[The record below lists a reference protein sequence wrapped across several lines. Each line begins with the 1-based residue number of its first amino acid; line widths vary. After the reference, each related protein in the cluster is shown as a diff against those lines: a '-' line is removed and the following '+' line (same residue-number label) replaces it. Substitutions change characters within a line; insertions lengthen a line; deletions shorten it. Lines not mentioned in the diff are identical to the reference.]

1 MATLP
6 KDFIGT
12 TALQHVAEQV
22 SKEILMGP
30 GYTDAEEM
38 DRLGIDVISGV
49 QYKRTI
55 HILLRKGGTTRRK
68 DVHTKV
74 NSEVGFLRERTI
86 TVKLSWDHY
95 TDNIDKYCETPFGT
109 DAQGQYPLS
118 NEAATA
124 ILSNYA
130 DDLTACLWNGDIDL
144 DKGGDTTPAKDQAL
158 ALYDGFHTCVK
169 HDVQAGLVS
178 EANGN
183 LIPCESITE
192 PTGNNDSTP
201 YDNFLA
207 WHMKWDARLRKQNS
221 LVYMSEQTAQYIA
234 AGYANKFHGNFKV
247 DYEDGGNFKL
257 PGLSRV
263 TICPIADFGEGDR
276 MYVTIPKNFVYAVD
290 SEGNQTYV
298 GVKVG
303 TDNDMRDVQF
313 QIQSIQGAGIR
324 NPFKYAFAM
333 SDGSLAA
340 AEYVAGD
347 YTNSNLVITLAY
359 EKGAVITD
367 GSVKVNNETDTK
379 PVETTSSVKVNGE
392 PYTKPVETTAN
403 QIVTLEAV
411 AGSTDKFSHWSNG
424 STDKKIQVIATGMSM
439 GLTAFF
445 KAAD

>member
-38 DRLGIDVISGV
+38 DRLKIDVVSGI
-49 QYKRTI
+49 QFQRTNY
-55 HILLRKGGTTRRK
+55 ILIRKGGTTRRK

-74 NSEVGFLRERTI
+74 NSELGFLRERTI

-95 TDNIDKYCETPFGT
+95 TDGIDKYCETPFGT
-109 DAQGQYPLS
+109 NAQGQYPLS
-118 NEAATA
+118 TEAVTA

-130 DDLTACLWNGDIDL
+130 DNLAVCLWNGDIDL
-144 DKGGDTTPAKDQAL
+144 DKGDETTPAKDQAL
-158 ALYDGFHTCVK
+158 ALYDGFHTCIK
-169 HDVQAGLVS
+169 HDIEAGLIS

-183 LIPCESITE
+183 LIPCEAITK
-192 PTGNNDSTP
+192 PTSNTDSTP
-201 YDNFLA
+201 YDNFLS
-207 WHMKWDARLRKQNS
+207 WHLKWDARLRKQNT
-221 LVYMSEQTAQYIA
+221 LVYMSELTAQYIA
-234 AGYANKFHGNFKV
+234 AGYANKFNGNFKV
-247 DYEDGGNFKL
+247 DYEVGGNFKL

-263 TICPIADFGEGDR
+263 TLCPVADFGEGDR
-276 MYVTIPKNFVYAVD
+276 MYATIEKNFVYGVD
-290 SEGNQTYV
+290 TLSNQTYV

-303 TDNDMRDVQF
+303 TDTDMRDVQF
-313 QIQSIQGAGIR
+313 QIQSIQGALAPR

-347 YTNSNLVITLAY
+347 YTNSNLVITLAH
-359 EKGAVITD
+359 EKGAEVTD
-367 GSVKVNNETDTK
+367 GSVKVNDET
-379 PVETTSSVKVNGE
+379 
-392 PYTKPVETTAN
+392 YTKPVETTVN

-411 AGSTDKFSHWSNG
+411 EGTKDKFSHWSNG
-424 STDKKIQVIATGMSM
+424 STEKKIQVIATGTSM
-439 GLTAFF
+439 GFTAFF
-445 KAAD
+445 KAAE

>member
-1 MATLP
+1 MATTP
-6 KDFIGT
+6 KDFIGKD
-12 TALQHVAEQV
+12 ALQHVAEQV
-22 SKEILMGP
+22 TKEILMGP

-38 DRLGIDVISGV
+38 DRLGIDIVSGV

-74 NSEVGFLRERTI
+74 NSEVGFLKERTL
-86 TVKLSWDHY
+86 TVKLAWDHY
-95 TDNIDKYCETPFGT
+95 TDNIDKYCETVFGT

-118 NEAATA
+118 TEAATA
-124 ILSNYA
+124 ILANYA
-130 DDLTACLWNGDIDL
+130 DNLTACLWNGDIDL
-144 DKGGDTTPAKDQAL
+144 DKGDASTPASDQAL

-169 HDVQAGLVS
+169 HDVEDGLIS

-183 LIPCESITE
+183 LIPCDAITE
-192 PTGNNDSTP
+192 PADNNDPTP

-207 WHMKWDARLRKQNS
+207 WHLKWDARLRKQNV

-290 SEGNQTYV
+290 SEGDQTYV
-298 GVKVG
+298 GVNVG
-303 TDNDMRDVQF
+303 TDDDMRDIQF

-333 SDGSLAA
+333 SDGSLAK

-347 YTNSNLVITLAY
+347 YTNTKLVVNIVGDKEGT
-359 EKGAVITD
+359 VD
-367 GSVKVNNETDTK
+367 GEVNVNDTK
-379 PVETTSSVKVNGE
+379 YEAPVDTSI
-392 PYTKPVETTAN
+392 N
-403 QIVTLEAV
+403 QVLSLEAKD
-411 AGSTDKFSHWSNG
+411 GTDFTFSHWENG
-424 STDKKIQVIATGMSM
+424 DTNKKRQMIATGMSM
-439 GLTAFF
+439 GVTAFF
-445 KAAD
+445 KKANG

>member
-38 DRLGIDVISGV
+38 DRLKIDVVSGI
-49 QYKRTI
+49 QFQRTNY
-55 HILLRKGGTTRRK
+55 ILIRKGGTTRRK

-74 NSEVGFLRERTI
+74 NSELGFLRERTI

-95 TDNIDKYCETPFGT
+95 TDSIDKYCETPFGT
-109 DAQGQYPLS
+109 NAQGQYPLS
-118 NEAATA
+118 TEAVTA

-130 DDLTACLWNGDIDL
+130 DNLTACLWNGDIDL
-144 DKGGDTTPAKDQAL
+144 DKGDETTPAKDQAL
-158 ALYDGFHTCVK
+158 ALYDGFHTCIK
-169 HDVQAGLVS
+169 HDIEAGLIS

-183 LIPCESITE
+183 LIPCEAITK
-192 PTGNNDSTP
+192 PTSNTDSTP
-201 YDNFLA
+201 YDNFLT
-207 WHMKWDARLRKQNS
+207 WHLKWDARLRKQNT
-221 LVYMSEQTAQYIA
+221 LVYMSELTAQYIA
-234 AGYANKFHGNFKV
+234 AGYANKFNGNFKV
-247 DYEDGGNFKL
+247 DYGVGGNFKL

-263 TICPIADFGEGDR
+263 TLCPVADFGEGDR
-276 MYVTIPKNFVYAVD
+276 MYATIEKNFVYGVD
-290 SEGNQTYV
+290 TLSNQTYV

-303 TDNDMRDVQF
+303 TDTDMRDVQF
-313 QIQSIQGAGIR
+313 QIQSIQGALAPR

-347 YTNSNLVITLAY
+347 YTNSNLVITLAH
-359 EKGAVITD
+359 EKGAEVTD
-367 GSVKVNNETDTK
+367 GSVKVNDET
-379 PVETTSSVKVNGE
+379 
-392 PYTKPVETTAN
+392 YTKPVETTVN

-411 AGSTDKFSHWSNG
+411 EGTKDKFSHWSNG
-424 STDKKIQVIATGMSM
+424 STEKKIQVIATGTSM
-439 GLTAFF
+439 GFTAFF
-445 KAAD
+445 KAAE

>member
-12 TALQHVAEQV
+12 TALQHVADQV

-38 DRLGIDVISGV
+38 DRLGIDIISGV

-109 DAQGQYPLS
+109 NAQGQYPLS

-169 HDVQAGLVS
+169 HDIEAGLIS

-192 PTGNNDSTP
+192 PADNNDSTP

-207 WHMKWDARLRKQNS
+207 WHLKWDARLRKQNT

-263 TICPIADFGEGDR
+263 TLCPIADFGEGDR

-347 YTNSNLVITLAY
+347 YTNSNLVITLAH

-367 GSVKVNNETDTK
+367 GSVKVNNE
-379 PVETTSSVKVNGE
+379 N
-392 PYTKPVETTAN
+392 YTKPVETTVN

-411 AGSTDKFSHWSNG
+411 EGSTDKFSHWSNG
-424 STDKKIQVIATGMSM
+424 STEKKIQVIATGMSM

-445 KAAD
+445 KAAH

>member
-22 SKEILMGP
+22 TKEILMGP

-38 DRLGIDVISGV
+38 DRLKIDIITGI
-49 QYKRTI
+49 QFKRTT

-74 NSEVGFLRERTI
+74 NSEAGFLKERTI
-86 TVKLSWDHY
+86 VCKLAWDHY
-95 TDNIDKYCETPFGT
+95 TDNIDKYCETVFGT
-109 DAQGQYPLS
+109 DAQGQYPLAT
-118 NEAATA
+118 EAATA
-124 ILSNYA
+124 ILRNYA
-130 DDLTACLWNGDIDL
+130 DNLTACLWNGDISL
-144 DKGGDTTPAKDQAL
+144 DKGDESTPASEQAL
-158 ALYDGFHTCVK
+158 ALYDGFHTCIK
-169 HDVQAGLVS
+169 HDIEAGIIS

-183 LIPCESITE
+183 LIPCESIAE
-192 PTGNNDSTP
+192 PSDNNDSTP

-207 WHMKWDARLRKQNS
+207 WHMKWDARLRKQNT

-247 DYEDGGNFKL
+247 DYEVGGNFKL

-276 MYVTIPKNFVYAVD
+276 MYATIEKNFVYGVD
-290 SEGNQTYV
+290 TLSNQTYV

-303 TDNDMRDVQF
+303 TDTDMRDVQF
-313 QIQSIQGAGIR
+313 QIQSIQGSLAPR

-333 SDGSLAA
+333 SDGNLAT

-347 YTNSNLVITLAY
+347 YTNSNLVVTTAM
-359 EKGAVITD
+359 EDASPVTD
-367 GSVKVNNETDTK
+367 GK
-379 PVETTSSVKVNGE
+379 VKVNGVE
-392 PYTKPVETTAN
+392 YTKPVGTTPN
-403 QIVTLEAV
+403 QVITLEAEN
-411 AGSTDKFSHWSNG
+411 GTTDTFSHWSTG
-424 STDKKIQVIATGMSM
+424 SKEKKIQFAATGTSM
-439 GLTAFF
+439 GITAFF
-445 KAAD
+445 KKG

>member
-12 TALQHVAEQV
+12 TALQHVADQV

-118 NEAATA
+118 TEAATA

-169 HDVQAGLVS
+169 HDVQAGLIS

-192 PTGNNDSTP
+192 PTDNNDSTP
-201 YDNFLA
+201 YDNFLS
-207 WHMKWDARLRKQNS
+207 WHMKWDARLRKQNT

-263 TICPIADFGEGDR
+263 TLCPIADFGEGDR

-347 YTNSNLVITLAY
+347 YTNSNLVITLAH
-359 EKGAVITD
+359 EKGANITD
-367 GSVKVNNETDTK
+367 GSVKVNDAD
-379 PVETTSSVKVNGE
+379 
-392 PYTKPVETTAN
+392 YTKPVETTPNA
-403 QIVTLEAV
+403 IVTLEAV
-411 AGSTDKFSHWSNG
+411 DGTRFVFDHWNTGSKE
-424 STDKKIQVIATGMSM
+424 KKIQVIATGMSQ
-439 GLTAFF
+439 GFTAFF
-445 KAAD
+445 KKNG